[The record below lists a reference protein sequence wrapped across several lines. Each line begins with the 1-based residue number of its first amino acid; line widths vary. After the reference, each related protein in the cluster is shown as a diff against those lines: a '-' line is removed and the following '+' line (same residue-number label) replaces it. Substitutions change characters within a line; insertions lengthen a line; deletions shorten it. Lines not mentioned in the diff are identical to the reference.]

1 MSKILSVRPNQHIM
15 SLLFEIQKYL
25 PDTNRTE
32 IINLA
37 ISKSINK
44 NKDWKIVSKQSYKIH
59 QNLEM
64 PEFMQIKTEKSS
76 YDTIYNEILYSFK
89 EQGLKRVTAPYL
101 IKLALINYLSLLENE
116 PKEIDI
122 LNPIKVK
129 LKEWINY
136 QENKPKSPYQGNE
149 IVHDIYRA
157 LNDSDCQLTN
167 GNLMA
172 DTIFSLWTPLK
183 MSLQCSE
190 SYRYNLQGNEVYPYK
205 QDGFISKSGNSIN
218 FLTDIEQNL
227 EIYLPPNEWKK
238 LYEFASLSLTRANVM
253 ILPDRKMQ
261 SRGKFFLDQMPKT
274 LYECFKDGDF
284 SGYFN
289 NEDSLVV
296 NWVKEEKLEFF
307 FDGEIKKENIKPLI
321 EKVSANEVC
330 WLKEKE
336 EIDEML
342 DNFISILKLRG
353 KEW

>member
-1 MSKILSVRPNQHIM
+1 MTKILSIRPNIHIM
-15 SLLFEIQKYL
+15 SLLYEIQNHL

-37 ISKSINK
+37 ITKAKSKNV
-44 NKDWKIVSKQSYKIH
+44 DWKIISKSSYKIH

-64 PEFMQIKTEKSS
+64 PTFMQIKTTQES
-76 YDTIYNEILYSFK
+76 YDTIYNAILNSFK
-89 EQGLKRVTAPYL
+89 DQGLKRVTAPFLVKLVL
-101 IKLALINYLSLLENE
+101 IYYLSLLIEE
-116 PKEIDI
+116 PKKENT
-122 LNPIKVK
+122 LNPIKK
-129 LKEWINY
+129 KIREWKEY
-136 QENKPKSPYQGNE
+136 NKNSPKCPYSGNE
-149 IVHDIYRA
+149 IIHDIYRA
-157 LNDSDCQLTN
+157 LNDSDCQLTK

-172 DTIFSLWTPLK
+172 DTIFSLWIPLK